1 MISDQ
6 EKDGFFTK
14 RGKKKNF
21 YEERKKKE
29 GCLQKS
35 KN

>member
-14 RGKKKNF
+14 RGKKKKF
-21 YEERKKKE
+21 YEEEIKE

>member
-1 MISDQ
+1 MVFLRN
-6 EKDGFFTK
+6 EE
-14 RGKKKNF
+14 RKKNF
-21 YEERKKKE
+21 YEEEKKE

>member
-6 EKDGFFTK
+6 ERDGFFTK
-14 RGKKKNF
+14 RGKKKKIL
-21 YEERKKKE
+21 EEKKE